1 MEISV
6 GAYDPNEEL
15 APVIVNFWD
24 DYDGTNFNVECHL
37 RVPNVDSRIELYN
50 SAKAAALPRL
60 KQIVQELEKHLQE
73 EG

>member
-6 GAYDPNEEL
+6 GAYNPDEAL
-15 APVIVNFWD
+15 APVNVTFWD
-24 DYDGTNFNVECHL
+24 EYDGTNFDVQCHL

-60 KQIVQELEKHLQE
+60 KKIVEELEKHLQE
-73 EG
+73 SP